1 MNDNTQR
8 FAVSGEASQQP
19 IMQPSKHKHKGK
31 NIRKIAI
38 AVAFIAIIALLGWVL
53 PETTRKVSDADGTIN
68 GHEYVDLGL
77 SVKWATC
84 NVGASSP
91 EEYGDYYAWGETEVK
106 ARYIDDNCET
116 WGKSIDDI
124 GGTSRDVAHVKWG
137 GTWRMPTDD
146 EINELLDYCTFTWTS
161 KYWVSGY
168 KVTSLRNGKSIFL
181 PAAGWR
187 NGTSLNSAGS
197 FGFYWSSTPYEI
209 NTQRAYGLYFNSV
222 DHYWN
227 WAAATTGGPSGRFQN
242 KA

>member
-1 MNDNTQR
+1 
-8 FAVSGEASQQP
+8 
-19 IMQPSKHKHKGK
+19 MQPSEHKHRGK
-31 NIRKIAI
+31 RIRKIAI
-38 AVAFIAIIALLGWVL
+38 AVAVIAIIALLGWGVS
-53 PETTRKVSDADGTIN
+53 ETTRKVSDVNGTIN

-106 ARYIDDNCET
+106 ARYIGDNCET
-116 WGKSIDDI
+116 YEKNIGDI
-124 GGTSRDVAHVKWG
+124 GGTTRDVAHVKWG

-168 KVTSLRNGKSIFL
+168 KVTSLRNGNSIFL

-187 NGTSLNSAGS
+187 DGTSLDSAGS
-197 FGFYWSSTPYEI
+197 NGNCWSSTPAGS
-209 NTQRAYGLYFNSV
+209 NTQFAYILNFYSG
-222 DHYWN
+222 
-227 WAAATTGGPSGRFQN
+227 GRFTYSN
-242 KA
+242 YRFHGRSVRPVSE

>member
-1 MNDNTQR
+1 
-8 FAVSGEASQQP
+8 
-19 IMQPSKHKHKGK
+19 MQPSKHKHRGK
-31 NIRKIAI
+31 RIRKIAI
-38 AVAFIAIIALLGWVL
+38 AVAVIAIIALLGWVL
-53 PETTRKVSDADGTIN
+53 SETTRKVSDVNGTIN

-116 WGKSIDDI
+116 YEKNIGDI
-124 GGTSRDVAHVKWG
+124 GGTARDVAHVKWG

-168 KVTSLRNGKSIFL
+168 KVTSLRNGNSIFL

-187 NGTSLNSAGS
+187 NGPSLNDAGS
-197 FGFYWSSTPYEI
+197 GGYYWSSTPLGSS
-209 NTQRAYGLYFNSV
+209 TQGACYLYFDGGRRRTGWSYRYLGRSV
-222 DHYWN
+222 R
-227 WAAATTGGPSGRFQN
+227 PVSE
-242 KA
+242 